1 MSNTFQNIS
10 TATRNKIAEEVGN
23 FVFVS
28 LSTFEAHGASR
39 TRYTVRKPRGQKLIH
54 LIGFEDGTIHTI

>member
-1 MSNTFQNIS
+1 MSNAFQNIS

-28 LSTFEAHGASR
+28 FSIFEAHGVNRA
-39 TRYTVRKPRGQKLIH
+39 RYTVRKPRGQKLIH